1 MRETRGRVAK
11 PTIGITMGDPAG
23 VGPEIIVKALG
34 SRRVRACCRAVVIGR
49 PEVLDTIS
57 RPLDSPRRFATVSD
71 PSRRTAAG
79 SSPLIEAGAF
89 LADLRLGRPRA
100 AGGRAAVAAIEKAA
114 ELALA
119 GDINGIVTAPISKE
133 AIRRGGSPFP
143 GHTEMLASLT
153 GTRNYAM
160 MLVGG
165 GLRVSLATIHIPLR
179 EVPRS
184 LTTGGIRRVIDL
196 TWQALGDFGAA
207 DAKIAVCGLNPHA
220 GEAGI
225 MGEEDRRLIAPAV
238 RAAARKGIPVSGPWP
253 ADTIFYRAARGE
265 FGAVVAMYHDQGLI
279 PLKTLAFDSGVNLT
293 LGLPIIRTSVDHGTA
308 YDIAGK
314 GVASPSSLMAA
325 IEIAAGMA
333 RQRAARA

>member
-1 MRETRGRVAK
+1 MKETRRAAAK
-11 PTIGITMGDPAG
+11 PAIGITMGDPAG
-23 VGPEIIVKALG
+23 VGPEIIVKALR
-34 SRRVRACCRAVVIGR
+34 SRKVRALCRPVVIGR
-49 PEVLDTIS
+49 PEVLDDAARAI
-57 RPLDSPRRFATVSD
+57 DSPQRFAPVSD
-71 PSRRTAAG
+71 PSRKTAAG
-79 SSPLIEAGAF
+79 TVPLVEAGGF
-89 LADLRLGRPRA
+89 LSDLRHGRPRA
-100 AGGRAAVAAIEKAA
+100 AGGRAAVAAIEKAV

-119 GDINGIVTAPISKE
+119 GEINGIVTAPISKE

-153 GTRNYAM
+153 RAEDYAM

-179 EVPRS
+179 EVPRT
-184 LTTGGIRRVIDL
+184 LETAGIRRIIEL
-196 TWQALGDFGAA
+196 TWQALDDFGTG
-207 DAKIAVCGLNPHA
+207 DSGIAVCGLNPHA

-238 RAAARKGIPVSGPWP
+238 RAASRKGIPASGPWP
-253 ADTIFYRAARGE
+253 ADTIFHRAARGE

-279 PLKTLAFDSGVNLT
+279 PLKTLAFDTGVNIT

-314 GVASPSSLMAA
+314 GVASPSSLVAA

-333 RQRAARA
+333 RRRAAKT

>member
-1 MRETRGRVAK
+1 
-11 PTIGITMGDPAG
+11 MGDPAG
-23 VGPEIIVKALG
+23 VGPEIVVKAL
-34 SRRVRACCRAVVIGR
+34 RNRKVRSVCRAVVIGR
-49 PEVLDTIS
+49 PEVLDAAS
-57 RPLDSPRRFATVSD
+57 RSLGSPHRFEPASD
-71 PSRRTAAG
+71 PSRKTAAG
-79 SSPLIEAGAF
+79 TSLLVEAGRF
-89 LADLRLGRPRA
+89 LTDLSYGRPRA
-100 AGGRAAVAAIEKAA
+100 AGGRAAVAAIERAA

-119 GDINGIVTAPISKE
+119 GGIDGIVTAPISKE
-133 AIRRGGSPFP
+133 AIRRGGSPFA

-153 GTRNYAM
+153 GAEDCAM

-179 EVPRS
+179 EVPRR
-184 LTTGGIRRVIDL
+184 LKTAGIRRVIEL
-196 TWQALGDFGAA
+196 TWQALGDFGVG
-207 DAKIAVCGLNPHA
+207 DAGIAVCGLNPHA

-265 FGAVVAMYHDQGLI
+265 FGAVVAMYHDQGLT
-279 PLKTLAFDSGVNLT
+279 PLKTLAFDTGVNLT

-314 GVASPSSLMAA
+314 GVASPSSLVAA

-333 RQRAARA
+333 RRRAAKI

>member
-1 MRETRGRVAK
+1 MKDTGRAAAK
-11 PTIGITMGDPAG
+11 PIIGITMGDPAG
-23 VGPEIIVKALG
+23 VGPEIIVKALR
-34 SRRVRACCRAVVIGR
+34 SRKVRSLCRAVVIGR
-49 PEVLDTIS
+49 PEVLDSAS
-57 RPLDSPRRFATVSD
+57 RSLDSPQRFAA
-71 PSRRTAAG
+71 PSGPSGKTAAG
-79 SSPLIEAGAF
+79 TAPLVEAGEF
-89 LADLRLGRPRA
+89 LADLRHGRPRA
-100 AGGRAAVAAIEKAA
+100 AGGRAAVAAIEEAVK
-114 ELALA
+114 LALA
-119 GDINGIVTAPISKE
+119 GDIDGIVTAPISKDG
-133 AIRRGGSPFP
+133 IRRGGSPFP

-153 GTRNYAM
+153 GTENYAM

-184 LTTGGIRRVIDL
+184 LETAGIRRVIDL
-196 TWQALGDFGAA
+196 TWQALGDFGANH
-207 DAKIAVCGLNPHA
+207 AKIAVCGLNPHA

-225 MGEEDRRLIAPAV
+225 MGGEDRRLIAPAI

-253 ADTIFYRAARGE
+253 ADTIFYRAVQGE

-279 PLKTLAFDSGVNLT
+279 PLKTLAFDTGVNLT

-314 GVASPSSLMAA
+314 GIASPSSLISA

-333 RQRAARA
+333 RHRAARA

>member
-1 MRETRGRVAK
+1 MNKTGRAARS

-23 VGPEIIVKALG
+23 VGPEIVVKALG
-34 SRRVRACCRAVVIGR
+34 SRKVRSLCRAVVIGR
-49 PEVLDTIS
+49 PEVLEAAS
-57 RPLDSPRRFATVSD
+57 RSLDSTRRFEPISD
-71 PSRRTAAG
+71 PSRKTANRT
-79 SSPLIEAGAF
+79 SPLVEAGGF
-89 LADLRLGRPRA
+89 LADLRHGRPRA
-100 AGGRAAVAAIEKAA
+100 AGGRAAVAAIEKGVK
-114 ELALA
+114 LALA
-119 GDINGIVTAPISKE
+119 GDIDGIVTAPISKE
-133 AIRRGGSPFP
+133 GIRRGGSPFP

-153 GTRNYAM
+153 GAESYAM

-179 EVPRS
+179 EVPRA
-184 LTTGGIRRVIDL
+184 LETAGIRRVIDL

-225 MGEEDRRLIAPAV
+225 MGDEDRLLIAPAV

-253 ADTIFYRAARGE
+253 ADTIFHRAARGE

-279 PLKTLAFDSGVNLT
+279 PLKTLAFDTGVNLT

-308 YDIAGK
+308 CDIAGK
-314 GVASPSSLMAA
+314 GIANPASLIAA
-325 IEIAAGMA
+325 IEIAAAMA